1 MLLLRSAEQ
10 RAVLTA
16 MEALS
21 TVERAPQLVDCVRS
35 ALRTL
40 LPHGVFVF
48 GAGRVKGNGFTD
60 YEPLGYRFPLPYL
73 DEMRAAD
80 GTIQTPSI
88 VRWLR
93 TGAPQLFESKSVARA
108 DAKPWLQA
116 FNRHDLDNMAA
127 HGVVDRRS
135 GNATYFSFFQI
146 PARLEER
153 HARILRFLVPH
164 LHLSLQR
171 CAVVTTSPRPAPL
184 SEVQREILRYLCLG
198 KTNWEIARIL
208 GLSDRNA
215 KYHVEEIIRKLGVA
229 NRTEAAAKAATLGVI
244 DAT

>member
-1 MLLLRSAEQ
+1 MLRSAEQ

-21 TVERAPQLVDCVRS
+21 IVERAPQLVECVR
-35 ALRTL
+35 ATMGAL
-40 LPHGVFVF
+40 LPHGAFIF

-60 YEPLGYRFPLPYL
+60 YQPLGYRFPLPYL

-93 TGAPQLFESKSVARA
+93 TGQPQLFES
-108 DAKPWLQA
+108 DAVNLANQAPKPWLQS
-116 FNRHDLDNMAA
+116 FNRYDLDNMAA
-127 HGVVDRRS
+127 HGVVDRKS
-135 GNATYFSFFQI
+135 GTATYFSFFQI
-146 PARLEER
+146 SARLGER
-153 HARILRFLVPH
+153 QARLLRLLVPH

-171 CAVVTTSPRPAPL
+171 CAAAAAPAPVPHL
-184 SEVQREILRYLCLG
+184 SEVQHEILRYLRLG
-198 KTNWEIARIL
+198 KTNWEIARIM

-215 KYHVEEIIRKLGVA
+215 KYHVEEIIRKLSVM
-229 NRTEAAAKAATLGVI
+229 NRTEAAVKATALGLV
-244 DAT
+244 

>member
-1 MLLLRSAEQ
+1 MLRSTEQ

-35 ALRTL
+35 VLHTL

-48 GAGRVKGNGFTD
+48 GTGRVKGNGFTD

-93 TGAPQLFESKSVARA
+93 TGQPQLFESGAVAHEP
-108 DAKPWLQA
+108 AKPWLQS
-116 FNRHDLDNMAA
+116 FNRYDLSNMAA

-135 GNATYFSFFQI
+135 GLATYFSFFQM
-146 PARLEER
+146 PTRLEER
-153 HARILRFLVPH
+153 HARLLRLLVPH

-171 CAVVTTSPRPAPL
+171 CATSATTSATSDPPL
-184 SEVQREILRYLCLG
+184 SELQSEILRYLCLG
-198 KTNWEIARIL
+198 KTNWELARIL

-215 KYHVEEIIRKLGVA
+215 KYHVEEIIRKLHA
-229 NRTEAAAKAATLGVI
+229 TNRTEAAVKAAALGLV
-244 DAT
+244 